1 MSVSTVFEVP
11 SNDFFAFCA
20 ITSTSMFSLNSFN
33 AEPVRLADSFE
44 SVLIVEGKSS
54 VTNFFDSR
62 AMFCVVPSKFS
73 RSCMSESFFATD
85 FCTLS
90 MLPLTSSM
98 LAVAVPKKSDAADFE
113 RSKMFV
119 GGGSSPVAVFFL
131 FFLFSLSLLLLLLL
145 LLLFV
150 LVLLLL
156 FSRLLFLCFP
166 SSRSASFFTVI
177 AITRRFA
184 LVNAS
189 SVSFFLASIAAFTL
203 LTFSFNF
210 KLTSFVIFSAFAL
223 IITLLL
229 LLPSFPLSAFL
240 FLFFCCS
247 SCLRASAEEEEEE
260 VNVAILSFFI
270 FSTTSFHLSSTLFLS
285 FSRGKTNPLNLFAE
299 SSSFLFFF
307 GTSSF
312 AGDETYDPL
321 FIFPSF
327 SSAIFVKNCPPFE
340 TLPLADETARLMGS
354 IALSRS
360 AFHRSFCAQFASSL
374 DDRFDTKVFS
384 FSSLFLPIV
393 GTKKSKG
400 FITAFSKF
408 TFVSQSAFLAFVL
421 FLSTSFRAR
430 SAALLYAN
438 TKRFFLVVAL
448 DDDFEF
454 RLRLDVVFSLL
465 LRAKGEDEGAS

>member
-145 LLLFV
+145 LLLLFV

-156 FSRLLFLCFP
+156 FTRLLFLCFP

-299 SSSFLFFF
+299 SSSLFFV
-307 GTSSF
+307 F
-312 AGDETYDPL
+312 ADDETYDPL

-327 SSAIFVKNCPPFE
+327 SSAVFVKNCPPFE
-340 TLPLADETARLMGS
+340 TPPLADETARLMGS

-408 TFVSQSAFLAFVL
+408 TFVSQSTFLAFVL
-421 FLSTSFRAR
+421 FLSTSLFAR

-438 TKRFFLVVAL
+438 TKRFFLVAL

-454 RLRLDVVFSLL
+454 RLRLDVLFSLL